1 MSDSYYDYT
10 QGTDENYSFHS
21 EIEQPQPPMEPR
33 KPKKERRG
41 LKRVGAAVSTGVV
54 FGLAAGLAFYGVV
67 KTTGVDRIPVET
79 TSQNTVA
86 AAGIAQTPTAQTT
99 ASAVQE
105 ADGGSGEY
113 TVSQIAKECLPSVVS
128 ISSVTVQEVQS
139 FFGSQSYEVPGAG
152 SGFIVGK
159 NDTELLIVTN
169 NHVVAGAENLSVC
182 FNDDE
187 KQVYEA
193 VIKGTDP
200 GNDLAVVAIDLKS
213 ISEETMKTIKVVTLG
228 DSDKLEVGEQV
239 VAIGNALG
247 SGQSVTS
254 GYVSALDREVTIDNM
269 TASLIQTDAAINPGN
284 SGGALI
290 NMRGEVVGINSAKY
304 ADEQVEGMGY
314 AIPITTA
321 KEIIN
326 ELMARETRRKVDEAE
341 RGYLGI
347 NCRNVTA
354 EAVEMYNIPK
364 GVYVDEVGEGGA
376 AAAAGIKKGD
386 IITKFDGQSVS
397 DKETLV
403 RNLEYYKAGET
414 VEVVI
419 QRASG
424 GEYQEQTVQV
434 TLAEQVIRSD
444 DGSTSQG
451 GQNPGQIPN
460 PQIPYQNP
468 GQNPDGNG
476 EDVYGNDDNDSGNG
490 LFDDWLN

>member
-10 QGTDENYSFHS
+10 QGTNENYSFH
-21 EIEQPQPPMEPR
+21 EEPELPQPPVEPG
-33 KPKKERRG
+33 KPKKERRR

-54 FGLAAGLAFYGVV
+54 FGLTAGLVFYGVV
-67 KTTGVDRIPVET
+67 KATGVDQLSAAASSP
-79 TSQNTVA
+79 NTVA
-86 AAGIAQTPTAQTT
+86 ATGISQTPTAQTT

-105 ADGGSGEY
+105 AEGNSGNSGDY

-193 VIKGTDP
+193 VVKGTDP
-200 GNDLAVVAIDLKS
+200 GNDLAVVAIDLDS
-213 ISEETMKTIKVVTLG
+213 ISEDTMKTVKIVTLG

-254 GYVSALDREVTIDNM
+254 GYVSALNREVTIDNM

-290 NMRGEVVGINSAKY
+290 NMKGEVVGINSAKY

-321 KEIIN
+321 KEIID
-326 ELMARETRRKVDEAE
+326 ELMARETRRKVDEAD

-354 EAVEMYNIPK
+354 EVVEMYNIPE

-386 IITKFDGQSVS
+386 IITKFDGQTVS

-424 GEYQEQTVQV
+424 GEYQEQTLQV
-434 TLAEQVIRSD
+434 TLAKQVMSSAD
-444 DGSTSQG
+444 DNNSQG
-451 GQNPGQIPN
+451 SQNPN
-460 PQIPYQNP
+460 SRKPYQY
-468 GQNPDGNG
+468 PDGNG
-476 EDVYGNDDNDSGNG
+476 EEEYRNGSGNG

>member
-54 FGLAAGLAFYGVV
+54 FGLAAGLVFYGVV

-444 DGSTSQG
+444 DGSASQG

-460 PQIPYQNP
+460 PQIPH
-468 GQNPDGNG
+468 QNPDGNG

>member
-10 QGTDENYSFHS
+10 QGTDDNYSFHEELRQTPS
-21 EIEQPQPPMEPR
+21 PAGPG
-33 KPKKERRG
+33 KPKKERRR

-54 FGLAAGLAFYGVV
+54 FGLTAGLVFYGVV
-67 KTTGVDRIPVET
+67 KATGVDRIPMEAST
-79 TSQNTVA
+79 KNTVA
-86 AAGIAQTPTAQTT
+86 ATGISQTPTAQTT
-99 ASAVQE
+99 ESAVKE
-105 ADGGSGEY
+105 ADGGAGEF

-128 ISSVTVQEVQS
+128 ITSTTVQEVRS

-159 NDTELLIVTN
+159 NDSELLIVTN

-193 VIKGTDP
+193 VIKGTDAS
-200 GNDLAVVAIDLKS
+200 NDLAVVAIDLAD
-213 ISEETMKTIKVVTLG
+213 ISEDTMKTVKIVTLG

-254 GYVSALDREVTIDNM
+254 GYVSALNREVAIDDT

-290 NMRGEVVGINSAKY
+290 NMKGEVVGINSAKY

-321 KEIIN
+321 KEIIDD
-326 ELMARETRRKVDEAE
+326 LMARETRRKVDEAD

-347 NCRNVTA
+347 TCKDVTSDVA
-354 EAVEMYNIPK
+354 EMYNIPV
-364 GVYVDEVGEGGA
+364 GVYVDEVGNGGA

-386 IITKFDGQSVS
+386 IITKFDGQTVT
-397 DKETLV
+397 DKEMLV
-403 RNLEYYKAGET
+403 SNLEYYKAGEA

-424 GEYQEQTVQV
+424 GVYEEKTVSV
-434 TLAEQVIRSD
+434 TLAKQVISSSGGND
-444 DGSTSQG
+444 
-451 GQNPGQIPN
+451 GQNGQA
-460 PQIPYQNP
+460 P
-468 GQNPDGNG
+468 GQNPD
-476 EDVYGNDDNDSGNG
+476 EEEIYGKRGDNFGNG

>member
-1 MSDSYYDYT
+1 MSDNYYDYT
-10 QGTDENYSFHS
+10 QNTNENYTFPGEPMRSP
-21 EIEQPQPPMEPR
+21 EPQ

-54 FGLAAGLAFYGVV
+54 FGLTAGLVFYGVV
-67 KTTGVDRIPVET
+67 KATGVDRIPVEA
-79 TSQNTVA
+79 SSANTVA
-86 AAGIAQTPTAQTT
+86 ATGIAQTPTAQTT

-105 ADGGSGEY
+105 TDGSSGDY

-200 GNDLAVVAIDLKS
+200 SNDLAVVAIDLDS
-213 ISEETMKTIKVVTLG
+213 ISEDTMKTVKVVKLG

-254 GYVSALDREVTIDNM
+254 GYVSALNREVAIDNS

-290 NMRGEVVGINSAKY
+290 NMKGEVVGINSAKY

-321 KEIIN
+321 KEIID
-326 ELMARETRRKVDEAE
+326 ELMSRKTRRKVDEAE

-354 EAVEMYNIPK
+354 EVVEMYNIPE

-376 AAAAGIKKGD
+376 AAAAGIKRGD

-403 RNLEYYKAGET
+403 SNLEYYKAGET
-414 VEVVI
+414 IEVVI
-419 QRASG
+419 QRASS
-424 GEYQEQTVQV
+424 GEYQEQTLKV
-434 TLAEQVIRSD
+434 TLAKQVMSSSD
-444 DGSTSQG
+444 GNTSQG
-451 GQNPGQIPN
+451 SQIPN
-460 PQIPYQNP
+460 PQVPYQ
-468 GQNPDGNG
+468 GPDGNG
-476 EDVYGNDDNDSGNG
+476 EEKYRSGNGDPGNG